1 MVRRGFGN
9 RSDAEVQRM
18 MGKKCD
24 KFFFFVCVYTVSGE
38 DDRCISL
45 I

>member
-9 RSDAEVQRM
+9 RSDAEVQRL

-24 KFFFFVCVYTVSGE
+24 KFFFLCVYIQCRVRTIGAYP
-38 DDRCISL
+38 
-45 I
+45 